1 MKQNLNKDRQ
11 NTAQIKSQQDITN
24 QRTDK
29 NLQILKQ
36 IIKEYSPF

>member
-11 NTAQIKSQQDITN
+11 NTTQIKSQQDITN

-29 NLQILKQ
+29 NLQILK
-36 IIKEYSPF
+36 

>member
-36 IIKEYSPF
+36 IINEYSPF